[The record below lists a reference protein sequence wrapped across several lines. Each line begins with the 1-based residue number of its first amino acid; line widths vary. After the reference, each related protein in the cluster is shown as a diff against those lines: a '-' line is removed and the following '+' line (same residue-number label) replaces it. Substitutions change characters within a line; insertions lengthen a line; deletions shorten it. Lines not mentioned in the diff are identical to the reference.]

1 MQKDD
6 PNEAN
11 ILTLPRITQIKAQQ
25 VRVDM
30 NHKIPAK
37 LSTFFDLRANFTMF
51 KINQKLDGITE
62 EEESNPPKPT
72 TAI

>member
-1 MQKDD
+1 MG
-6 PNEAN
+6 
-11 ILTLPRITQIKAQQ
+11 ITPIKAQQ

-37 LSTFFDLRANFTMF
+37 LSAFFDLRANFTMF
-51 KINQKLDGITE
+51 KINQKLDKIT

-72 TAI
+72 AAI